1 MQAAGGQRTRSAT
14 TTSFLSLT
22 VVIIQ
27 PIAYFRF
34 NNVITFSGTLAT
46 VLKTR

>member
-1 MQAAGGQRTRSAT
+1 MQAAGGQRTRSST

-34 NNVITFSGTLAT
+34 NNVMTFSGTL
-46 VLKTR
+46 LLCLL